1 MCSQLGKDNIDK
13 KKDFVIQRPII
24 FICNEFYT
32 KAIRPLRELTLPIKI
47 FDCDPK
53 RLLDRL
59 RFIAKKE

>member
-1 MCSQLGKDNIDK
+1 LQVGKDNIEK
-13 KKDFVIQRPII
+13 KKAFMIQRPII
-24 FICNEFYT
+24 FICNDFYA

-47 FDCDPK
+47 SDCDPK

>member
-1 MCSQLGKDNIDK
+1 M
-13 KKDFVIQRPII
+13 IQRPII
-24 FICNEFYT
+24 FICNDFYA

-47 FDCDPK
+47 SDCDPK